1 MSTFTRAFPS
11 FFAVLLMGG
20 MLGTA
25 GCGLVSF
32 DVSQDVP
39 AQTVPGS
46 PLGAVLPAAL
56 FSIPLNI
63 DVQAATAGH
72 GTGPAHS
79 VTLSS
84 ITFTIRSPSGATFAF
99 VDSISI
105 SISGNGLAE
114 KEVAQLQPVPGT
126 STISIPP
133 TPGVDLLPYI
143 NAGATITA
151 RVSGHMP
158 ASDTTFDG
166 KVVVTVHV

>member
-1 MSTFTRAFPS
+1 MSTVSRRFRS
-11 FFAVLLMGG
+11 FLAVLLVAGG
-20 MLGTA
+20 LGTP

-39 AQTVPGS
+39 AQTIPGS

-84 ITFTIRSPSGATFAF
+84 LTFTIRSPSGATFDF
-99 VDSISI
+99 LDSIAI
-105 SISGNGLAE
+105 SVSGNGLPE
-114 KEVAQLQPVPGT
+114 QEIGRLQPVPAA

-133 TPGVDLLPYI
+133 TAGVNLLPYI

-151 RVSGHMP
+151 RASGHMP